1 MAMTISNSFHCR
13 KLQLLHKNYTPGPRG
28 LLSPSFVRTVPRRS
42 LVTYFAASAAGSSN
56 SDGNL
61 NPYELEKACDRVMMA
76 QLSNRKM
83 GVTFGSFKVS
93 KDIKFADK
101 QPIVPWGPRFSKS
114 SDQDSR
120 TNMAISAAFVAW
132 VLIKQNAEYK
142 PLQFLA
148 FVFVYWIFEKWKAF
162 EPPVSPTF
170 TEDGEDPGRGVRMG
184 KRRLRSLALIF
195 GCIAF
200 TSLVLSLSL
209 SLPLSLSLSV
219 CVCVRL

>member
-28 LLSPSFVRTVPRRS
+28 LLSPSFVRFCRTVPRRS

-61 NPYELEKACDRVMMA
+61 NPYE
-76 QLSNRKM
+76 
-83 GVTFGSFKVS
+83 VS

-170 TEDGEDPGRGVRMG
+170 TEDGEDPGFYN
-184 KRRLRSLALIF
+184 LIEF
-195 GCIAF
+195 VGGYVPAF
-200 TSLVLSLSL
+200 LYNHQEEATLIE
-209 SLPLSLSLSV
+209 
-219 CVCVRL
+219 